1 MAASLAQAMM
11 PAPSASVAPGVPTVS
26 VIVPTIGRPEALRRL
41 LESLLRQTVPLAEVI
56 VADGSADDGTAM
68 VTEEPRWRDGGLA
81 VTRIP
86 VRPPHAVRQRM
97 AAIAASRGELLL
109 LLDDDVALEPECTER
124 LIAAV
129 NREPGIV
136 SASADFNNQTWPPP
150 SPAWRLYLRYVL
162 GMPDGSWQGRVVGPL
177 LRFGFTTGGSTD
189 DRPIDWLASGN
200 TLIRR
205 SAYEAAGGFSSF
217 FLHRS
222 TINEDVDLGLKVSAH
237 GRLVFCPTARMA
249 HYHDPGGRVSAA
261 IAAEDDLHNR
271 YLILRHTRRLG
282 FSRAFGLVVLFF
294 TVETTSNVIGGLG
307 RWSWPGFWP
316 RTLGRLRA
324 LRRALVGS

>member
-1 MAASLAQAMM
+1 MAAALAQAMRL
-11 PAPSASVAPGVPTVS
+11 APSATVVPSVS
-26 VIVPTIGRPEALRRL
+26 VIVPTIGRPASLRRL
-41 LESLLRQTVPLAEVI
+41 LESLLQQTVPLAEVI
-56 VADGSADDGTAM
+56 VADGSADDGTAG
-68 VTEEPRWRDGGLA
+68 VTGDPRWLAGGLK
-81 VTRIP
+81 VIRIA

-109 LLDDDVALEPECTER
+109 LLDDDVALEPECAER

-129 NREPGIV
+129 NRKPGIV
-136 SASADFNNQTWPPP
+136 GASADFNNQTWPPP
-150 SPAWRLYLRYVL
+150 SPAWRFYLRYIL
-162 GMPDGSWQGRVVGPL
+162 GMPEGSWQGRVVGPL
-177 LRFGFTTGGSTD
+177 LRFGFPSAGTTEE
-189 DRPIDWLASGN
+189 RPIDWLASGN
-200 TLIRR
+200 TLLRR
-205 SAYEAAGGFSSF
+205 SAYDAAGGFSSF

-237 GRLVFCPTARMA
+237 GRLVFCPAARMA

-261 IAAEDDLHNR
+261 EAAEDELHNR

-282 FSRAFGLVVLFF
+282 FILAFGLVGLYFA
-294 TVETTSNVIGGLG
+294 VETGSNLIGGLR

-324 LRRALVGS
+324 LRRAVAGW